1 MMSKSIDELISLIE
15 AMRLRHQWHK
25 SDSPNVLS
33 KSIVVEANELLECFL
48 NDEFD
53 REEVGSE
60 LADILMYT
68 LSLVND
74 LGFDVYQLVEEKI
87 SDVDRRY

>member
-1 MMSKSIDELISLIE
+1 MNKSIDELVSLIE
-15 AMRLRHQWHK
+15 AMRLRHQWHQ
-25 SDSPNVLS
+25 SDTPNVLA

-48 NDEFD
+48 EEDFD
-53 REEVGSE
+53 RMKVGHE